1 MAKKK
6 VKKSLKSI
14 TNTHKG
20 KLLGPKSLK
29 PQQTR
34 QIIRRFH
41 IIQKNKYSIISKL
54 RKANS
59 NIDINDYDSI
69 KNSKVYQNEFKNFKI
84 PTKYSENEIYKIDN
98 TSTDKELIKILARI
112 DSEIE
117 QRGGLKTYQS
127 ASTQG
132 QTSKRGGDSSKK
144 LIEWLKTSKYETKL
158 TQDLN
163 ALEIGCLSPHNIIS
177 TSKIFK
183 SITRIDLNSQ
193 DPFILQQ
200 DFMERSLPTSEE
212 EKFNLISCSLVL
224 NFVPSHEKRGE
235 MLIRITKYLK
245 SPKNGQLSSL
255 FLVLPLPCVKNSRYF
270 DNDKLLE
277 IMGKLGFKQTFFYE
291 ANKVAYW
298 LFDWNGKVSKNIT
311 FNKKELHSG
320 STRNNF
326 CISIDNT

>member
-6 VKKSLKSI
+6 VKKSLSSI
-14 TNTHKG
+14 TNDKNRNIIN
-20 KLLGPKSLK
+20 PKSLK

-41 IIQKNKYSIISKL
+41 VLQKNKHSIITKL
-54 RKANS
+54 QKS
-59 NIDINDYDSI
+59 NTSIDLDNYDDI
-69 KNSKVYQNEFKNFKI
+69 KQNKIYQVEFNNFKI
-84 PTKYSENEIYKIDN
+84 AKKHANNEIYKIDVTLN
-98 TSTDKELIKILARI
+98 EIELIKILAKI

-117 QRGGLKTYQS
+117 QRGGIKIYQS
-127 ASTQG
+127 ASNQG
-132 QTSKRGGDSSKK
+132 QTNKRGGDSSKK

-158 TQDLN
+158 KEDLN
-163 ALEIGCLSPHNIIS
+163 ALEIGCLSPYNNIS

-183 SITRIDLNSQ
+183 SIIRIDLNSQ
-193 DPFILQQ
+193 DPLILQQ
-200 DFMERSLPTSEE
+200 NFMERPLPTTEN

-235 MLIRITKYLK
+235 MLIRITKFLK
-245 SPKNGQLSSL
+245 SPNKGKLSSL
-255 FLVLPLPCVKNSRYF
+255 FLVLPLPCIKNSRYF

-277 IMGKLGFKQTFFYE
+277 IMNSLGFKQNYIYE
-291 ANKVAYW
+291 AKKVAYW
-298 LFDWNGKVSKNIT
+298 LFDWNGKVSKNIK

-326 CISIDNT
+326 CITIN